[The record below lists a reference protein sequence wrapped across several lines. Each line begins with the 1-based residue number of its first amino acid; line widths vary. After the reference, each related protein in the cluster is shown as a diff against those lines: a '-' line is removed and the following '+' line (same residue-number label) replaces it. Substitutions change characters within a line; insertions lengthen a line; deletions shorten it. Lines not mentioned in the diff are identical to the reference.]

1 MPCSHIYAS
10 QENLI
15 MTIPL
20 KQQNRNKEILI
31 EILRKKSC
39 RLTLIELKQQSKL
52 ANLYFFQA
60 LDALEKERSIQL
72 KISRGEK
79 IIQLL

>member
-1 MPCSHIYAS
+1 MPCSYIYTS

-15 MTIPL
+15 MTIPF
-20 KQQNRNKEILI
+20 KQQNQNKEILI
-31 EILRKKSC
+31 DILRKNSC
-39 RLTLIELKQQSKL
+39 RLALIDLKEQSKL

-60 LDALEKERSIQL
+60 LDALEKERSIQF
-72 KISRGEK
+72 KISQGEK